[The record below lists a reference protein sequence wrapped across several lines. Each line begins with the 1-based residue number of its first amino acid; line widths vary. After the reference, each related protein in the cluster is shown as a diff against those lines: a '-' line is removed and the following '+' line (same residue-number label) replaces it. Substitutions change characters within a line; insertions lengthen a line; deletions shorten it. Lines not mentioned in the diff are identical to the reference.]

1 MKKNNK
7 GFTLVEVI
15 ISIAILA
22 IISGF
27 IMEMFI
33 VASRRSNLME
43 NKDISFSMATEI
55 VEIFKSSK
63 TIDEDFQKKLSEL
76 DIEFGRS
83 YFNKEWQRVD
93 SADAKYTMDLV
104 LTPLDNDVHELTIIL
119 QSLDEEESYIN
130 INTARYFPRG
140 GDK

>member
-1 MKKNNK
+1 MKKNNR

-27 IMEMFI
+27 IMEMFV
-33 VASRRSNLME
+33 VASRRSKLME
-43 NKDISFSMATEI
+43 NEDISFGMATEI

-63 TIDEDFQKKLSEL
+63 TIDEDFQNKLSKL

-83 YFNKEWQRVD
+83 YFNNEWQKTD
-93 SADAKYTMDLV
+93 TDAKYTMDLA
-104 LTPLDNDVHELTIIL
+104 LTPLDNDVYELTIIL
-119 QSLDEEESYIN
+119 QSLDEEELYIS